1 MPFAYRE
8 STALASLYIG
18 ETMNPHF
25 KIEDKSIINEI
36 LDKAEYGT
44 LALSVNNTPY
54 AVPLNFVRIED
65 SIYFHGAL
73 KNRKMK
79 MLSKNQRASF
89 SVVENHS
96 LIDSDFSTN
105 DGLACPATQ
114 FFKSISIDGSV
125 EMVEDKKEKIVMFDA
140 LMKKL
145 QPKGGY
151 KSFNDEV
158 YDKALKATAV
168 YKLVADN
175 ISCKFKFGQHL
186 NEERFEMV
194 VRSLEARGT
203 QVDKVTIKI
212 MREQREV

>member
-1 MPFAYRE
+1 
-8 STALASLYIG
+8 
-18 ETMNPHF
+18 MNPHF
-25 KIEDKSIINEI
+25 KIEDTSIINEI

-44 LALSVNNTPY
+44 LALSVDNTPY

-65 SIYFHGAL
+65 DIYFHGAL

-79 MLSKNQRASF
+79 MLSKNQKASF

-96 LIDSDFSTN
+96 LIDSDFSSN

-125 EMVEDKKEKIVMFDA
+125 EIVEDKKEKIIMFEA

-151 KSFNDEV
+151 RPFSDEV
-158 YDKALKATAV
+158 YSKALKATAV
-168 YKLVADN
+168 YKLVPND

-186 NEERFEMV
+186 NEERFEMII
-194 VRSLEARGT
+194 RSLEARGT
-203 QVDKVTIKI
+203 QIDMATVRI
-212 MREQREV
+212 MREQRGTKCKNI

>member
-1 MPFAYRE
+1 
-8 STALASLYIG
+8 
-18 ETMNPHF
+18 MNPHF

-44 LALSVNNTPY
+44 LALSVDNTPY

-65 SIYFHGAL
+65 TIYFHGAL

-79 MLSKNQRASF
+79 MLSKNQKASF

-96 LIDSDFSTN
+96 LIDSDFSSN

-114 FFKSISIDGSV
+114 FFKSISIDGIIEIV
-125 EMVEDKKEKIVMFDA
+125 EEKKEKIVMFEA

-145 QPKGGY
+145 QPKGSY
-151 KSFNDEV
+151 RPFSDDV

-168 YKLVADN
+168 YKLVADD

-186 NEERFEMV
+186 NEERFEMIIA
-194 VRSLEARGT
+194 SLEARGT
-203 QVDKVTIKI
+203 QIDMATVRI
-212 MREQREV
+212 MREQREEAL

>member
-1 MPFAYRE
+1 
-8 STALASLYIG
+8 
-18 ETMNPHF
+18 MNPHF

-36 LDKAEYGT
+36 LDKVEYGT
-44 LALSVNNTPY
+44 LALSVDNTPY

-65 SIYFHGAL
+65 TIYFHGAL

-96 LIDSDFSTN
+96 LIDSDFSSN

-125 EMVEDKKEKIVMFDA
+125 EIVEDKKEKIVMFEA

-151 KSFNDEV
+151 SRPFSDEV
-158 YDKALKATAV
+158 YDKAFKATVV
-168 YKLVADN
+168 YKLVSDE

-203 QVDKVTIKI
+203 QMDITTVKI
-212 MREQREV
+212 MREQRGVYDK